1 MNKIITSIS
10 IFFNLTLL
18 ITLLSLTYK
27 MGYLG
32 RAFVALNANALDLP
46 TDTLSSQ
53 PWWQDDVKYQV
64 IVTQDRQYTACLF
77 GDSIS
82 SGLGNTLGDNT
93 FNFAIGG
100 MSTISLIEQLKML
113 TAAKVKCH
121 QAIIAIGTNDADYRI
136 MNNQFTK
143 NMKEIIA
150 TVKQMG
156 AKRVILIPAFY
167 STVAASHD
175 PSMAG
180 PIARVEEI
188 NGLIRQVAVTEKV
201 LISGEGIQ
209 PLFEGQA
216 LKQNLTTDG
225 VHLNADGKN
234 IYRQAILR
242 ILSFS

>member
-136 MNNQFTK
+136 MN
-143 NMKEIIA
+143 IA
-150 TVKQMG
+150 FPD
-156 AKRVILIPAFY
+156 RVRY
-167 STVAASHD
+167 NKS
-175 PSMAG
+175 
-180 PIARVEEI
+180 R
-188 NGLIRQVAVTEKV
+188 
-201 LISGEGIQ
+201 
-209 PLFEGQA
+209 
-216 LKQNLTTDG
+216 
-225 VHLNADGKN
+225 
-234 IYRQAILR
+234 
-242 ILSFS
+242 

>member
-10 IFFNLTLL
+10 ILL
-18 ITLLSLTYK
+18 NFILLFTLLSLTYK

-32 RAFVALNANALDLP
+32 RAFVAFNANAIDLP

-53 PWWQDDVKYQV
+53 TWWQDDVKYQV
-64 IVTQDRQYTACLF
+64 IVTQNQQYTACLF

-113 TAAKVKCH
+113 TTAKVGCNK
-121 QAIIAIGTNDADYRI
+121 AIIAIGTNDADYRVT
-136 MNNQFTK
+136 NNQVIR
-143 NMKEIIA
+143 NMKDIIA
-150 TVKQMG
+150 TVRQMG
-156 AKRVILIPAFY
+156 ANRVILLPAFY

-225 VHLNADGKN
+225 VHLNADGKK
-234 IYRQAILR
+234 IYREALLKILKV
-242 ILSFS
+242 S